1 MCPYYRLYRE
11 IFISKK
17 SQVITKKIKAFLA
30 CGVPVFSMALAVQE
44 VYTSSTQSE
53 IFAGINYYA
62 QHHDGDANWKAKAG
76 VATRA
81 GSVISSACMKAALIG
96 SGAGP
101 VGTILTVGA
110 VAL

>member
-1 MCPYYRLYRE
+1 M
-11 IFISKK
+11 
-17 SQVITKKIKAFLA
+17 KKIKAFLA
-30 CGVPVFSMALAVQE
+30 CSVLAFSMALAVQE
-44 VYTSSTQSE
+44 VSTSSTQSE

-96 SGAGP
+96 SGANTLG
-101 VGTILTVGA
+101 IIICGA
-110 VAL
+110 AIGL

>member
-30 CGVPVFSMALAVQE
+30 YDVPVFSMAFAVQK
-44 VYTSSTQSE
+44 VSTSSSKSN
-53 IFAGINYYA
+53 ILAGINYYV
-62 QHHDGDANWKAKAG
+62 QHHDGDVNWKAKAG

-81 GSVISSACMKAALIG
+81 NSVISSACMNAALIV
-96 SGAGP
+96 SGAGYL
-101 VGTILTVGA
+101 GTIICGA
-110 VAL
+110 AIGL

>member
-1 MCPYYRLYRE
+1 M
-11 IFISKK
+11 
-17 SQVITKKIKAFLA
+17 KKIKAFLA
-30 CGVPVFSMALAVQE
+30 CSVLAFSMALAVQE
-44 VYTSSTQSE
+44 VSTSSYKSN
-53 IFAGINYYA
+53 ILAGINYYA
-62 QHHDGDANWKAKAG
+62 QHHDVAVNWKAKAG

-81 GSVISSACMKAALIG
+81 DCVISSTCMKAALIG

>member
-1 MCPYYRLYRE
+1 
-11 IFISKK
+11 
-17 SQVITKKIKAFLA
+17 
-30 CGVPVFSMALAVQE
+30 MALAVQE
-44 VYTSSTQSE
+44 VSTSSTQSE

-96 SGAGP
+96 SGANTLG
-101 VGTILTVGA
+101 IIICGA
-110 VAL
+110 AIGL

>member
-44 VYTSSTQSE
+44 VSTSSYKSN
-53 IFAGINYYA
+53 ILAGINYYA
-62 QHHDGDANWKAKAG
+62 QHHDVAVNWKAKAG
-76 VATRA
+76 VATKA
-81 GSVISSACMKAALIG
+81 DCVISSTCMKAALIG
-96 SGAGP
+96 SGANTLG
-101 VGTILTVGA
+101 IIICGA
-110 VAL
+110 AIGL

>member
-1 MCPYYRLYRE
+1 M
-11 IFISKK
+11 
-17 SQVITKKIKAFLA
+17 KKIKAFLA
-30 CGVPVFSMALAVQE
+30 CSVPVFSMALSVQE

-81 GSVISSACMKAALIG
+81 DCVISSTCMKAALIG
-96 SGAGP
+96 SGANTLG
-101 VGTILTVGA
+101 IIICGA
-110 VAL
+110 AIGL

>member
-1 MCPYYRLYRE
+1 M
-11 IFISKK
+11 
-17 SQVITKKIKAFLA
+17 KKIKAFLA
-30 CGVPVFSMALAVQE
+30 CSVLAFSMAIAIHE
-44 VYTSSTQSE
+44 VSTPTPQNK

-62 QHHDGDANWKAKAG
+62 QHHGGDANWKAKAG

-81 GSVISSACMKAALIG
+81 GSVISSVCMKAALIG

-101 VGTILTVGA
+101 VGTLLTVGA